1 MLLLI
6 ECHKLPDC
14 KMYWEM
20 PTESFVQ
27 TMSVSMSFNT
37 FERILQNLHFCDNI
51 QFDKLE
57 KFSKLRPIISYSN
70 KRSLKFF
77 FNEGSKSIDESMTS
91 YWRTHGSRQQINNK
105 SIRTGYNIWV
115 LSEAHGC
122 LVQFELYQDVKKRKQ
137 VASSATWGLW
147 QKFVLRLIEWLPSTV
162 NHHIFMKNYF
172 TSFRLLISLDLTT
185 FQQQVCSTKIG
196 STNALA
202 LGTADT

>member
-1 MLLLI
+1 
-6 ECHKLPDC
+6 
-14 KMYWEM
+14 M

-27 TMSVSMSFNT
+27 TMSVSMSFNM

-57 KFSKLRPIISYSN
+57 KFSKLRPIINYSN
-70 KRSLKFF
+70 KSSLKFS

-105 SIRTGYNIWV
+105 LIQTGYNIWV

-137 VASSATWGLW
+137 IVSSATWGLW

-162 NHHIFMKNYF
+162 NYF
-172 TSFRLLISLDLTT
+172 TSFRLLITLDLTT